1 MPYFHCRLATEAG
14 ELVTQT
20 YLAPSSPD
28 CRKHFEAEG
37 YCILSIKRDW
47 KRIQVPAL
55 PFAKK
60 IKDKEFIM
68 FNQELVALIKAG
80 YPILKSIEIILLRV
94 KNIHFK
100 ELLMRVEDE
109 IRAGKSLSEAFSA
122 QGSVFSTVY
131 IASLMAGERSGN
143 LAETIRRFIDY
154 QRTLTRTRSQTAMT
168 YPSLLLVS
176 SFVLL
181 GILLTFV
188 IFVLLGILLTFVIP
202 RFADFYT
209 GFDEELPAITRAL
222 VSFSTAVKRNIFVIL
237 GLIAAVIAT
246 VFQLK
251 RREHTRI
258 WLDWLKLR
266 IPYARAVWI
275 ESGVALFSR
284 TLSLLLSGGIS
295 LLSSIGIASRAV
307 PNSYLRSRL
316 KNLAD
321 MIKNGESLSDS
332 LAQAGFITPLALD
345 MIRIG
350 ETSANLEGML
360 GEISE
365 VYNERIQSRIDT
377 FVSLLTPVIII
388 FMGLVV
394 AVMLFS
400 VYFPIFN
407 IIQVTR

>member
-20 YLAPSSPD
+20 FLAPSSAD
-28 CRKHFEAEG
+28 CRKHFEEKG
-37 YCILSIKRDW
+37 YCILSVKRDW
-47 KRIQVPAL
+47 KRLQIPAL
-55 PFAKK
+55 PFEKK

-80 YPILKSIEIILLRV
+80 YPILKSIEIIISRV

-122 QGSVFSTVY
+122 QGSMFSTVY

-143 LAETIRRFIDY
+143 LADTLRRFIEY
-154 QRTLTRTRSQTAMT
+154 QRTLARTRSQIKVAMT
-168 YPSLLLVS
+168 YPSLLLVF
-176 SFVLL
+176 SFL
-181 GILLTFV
+181 
-188 IFVLLGILLTFVIP
+188 LLGILLTFVIP
-202 RFADFYT
+202 SFADFYT
-209 GFDEELPAITRAL
+209 GFDEELPGITRAL
-222 VSFSTAVKRNIFVIL
+222 VSVSTAMKRNVLWIL
-237 GLIAAVIAT
+237 GLIAAAVL
-246 VFQLK
+246 VVLQLK
-251 RREHTRI
+251 RREHTQI

-266 IPYARAVWI
+266 IPYARSIWV
-275 ESGVALFSR
+275 ESATSLFSR

-295 LLSSIGIASRAV
+295 LLSSIGIACRAV
-307 PNSYLRSRL
+307 PNSFLRSRL

-332 LAQAGFITPLALD
+332 LTHAGFITPLALD

-350 ETSANLEGML
+350 ESSANLEGML
-360 GEISE
+360 AEISE
-365 VYNERIQSRIDT
+365 VYNERIQSKIDT

>member
-60 IKDKEFIM
+60 FKDKEFIM

-154 QRTLTRTRSQTAMT
+154 QRTLTRTRSQIKTAMT

-176 SFVLL
+176 S
-181 GILLTFV
+181 
-188 IFVLLGILLTFVIP
+188 FVLLGILLTFVIP

-237 GLIAAVIAT
+237 GLIAAVIMT

-316 KNLAD
+316 KNLVD